1 MDDAKVIAAKVGD
14 LPPLPHVATRVIEL
28 MGNPNTNA
36 SDLEQIISRDLALT
50 TRVLKLANSALF
62 GRRGMVSTLSRAIVL
77 LGFKTVHSLVIAAS
91 TESIYSSS
99 STRFKEMLLW
109 EHAVAAALAAG
120 YLARECRYR
129 GVEEAFL
136 GGLLHDIGK
145 VVLDTNLGERYQG
158 IVERVYNEGVTFIDA
173 EEEMLGFDHAEVG
186 SLVIRKWNLP
196 DTLEEAV
203 RLHHRAMRSLVDPIL
218 CAIVSLANSACV
230 KIGIGPERLPELDL
244 TRLDVTARLKIL
256 PDRLTQLLQTI
267 ESKLVEEKELFNI
280 T

>member
-14 LPPLPHVATRVIEL
+14 LPPLPNVATRIIEL
-28 MGNPNTNA
+28 VGNPNTNA
-36 SDLEQIISRDLALT
+36 GDLEQVISRDLALT

-91 TESIYSSS
+91 TESIYSAG
-99 STRFKEMLLW
+99 STRFKDKLLW

-145 VVLDTNLGERYQG
+145 VVMDTNLGERYQG
-158 IVERVYNEGVTFIDA
+158 IVERVYNEGVAFVDA
-173 EEEMLGFDHAEVG
+173 EQELLGFDHAEVG
-186 SLVIRKWNLP
+186 GLVVRKWNLP
-196 DTLEEAV
+196 ETLEEAV
-203 RLHHRAMRSLVDPIL
+203 RLHHRAARSRVDPTL

-244 TRLDVTARLKIL
+244 TRLEATTQLKIM
-256 PDRLTQLLQTI
+256 PDRLAHILETI

-280 T
+280 M